1 MVKSREDNQGT
12 EAPAQQ
18 DFESALAQLEALVA
32 RMESGALPLEQAL
45 QSYEQGV
52 ELAQLCQR
60 KLDLAQEQVS
70 VLQGN
75 LLRPLS
81 GDEAEGE
88 S

>member
-1 MVKSREDNQGT
+1 LA
-12 EAPAQQ
+12 APDQQ

-45 QSYEQGV
+45 QAYEQGV

-81 GDEAEGE
+81 GDEAVGD